1 MNTKELPGLFRE
13 VQIKKIFPDGKTF
26 VDCVPKI
33 PEREIETKF
42 ELLKDKPGFNL
53 KTFVLT
59 HFELPV
65 PHSDHYKSD
74 NSKSVR
80 ENIET
85 LWDVLTREPVK
96 KDGSLIPLPY
106 PYIVPG
112 GRFGEIYYWDSY
124 FTMLGLK
131 VSGRTTMIE
140 QMVNNFA
147 WLIDTIGYIP
157 NGNRNY
163 YQGRSQPP
171 FFSLMLQLLSEAKG
185 EQVITQYLPQLIREY
200 QYWMK
205 GSETL
210 SASHQAAQH
219 VLRMPDGEI
228 LNRYWDQNDNPRPE
242 SFREDCELA
251 EHSSLP
257 ANETFRHL
265 RAGAESGWDFS
276 SRWFRDG
283 LQFETIHTT
292 EIVPVDLNLLIW
304 QLEQTIAEACSL
316 TGNPEASTYRK
327 LAQERLTAIR
337 KYCWNDKIGFYTDFD
352 TSTGKQKDILSL
364 AAAMSLFF
372 NVATKEQAHSMQ
384 QIISNEF
391 LHPGGLVATLQE
403 TGQQWDAPNG
413 WAPLQWITIRGLQ
426 IYGYSSL
433 AKEIAGRW
441 IRLNEEVFR
450 RTGKLM
456 EKYNVV
462 DISLEA
468 GGGEYEGQ
476 DGFGWT
482 NGVYLALTD
491 QYKTSIH
498 ETTTGNGQPAGK
510 GL

>member
-1 MNTKELPGLFRE
+1 MNTKELPALFIE
-13 VQIKKIFPDGKTF
+13 VQMKKIFPDGKTF

-33 PEREIETKF
+33 PERELEKKF
-42 ELLKDKPGFNL
+42 ESLKDQPDFNL
-53 KTFVLT
+53 KTFILT

-65 PHSDHYKSD
+65 PHSDQYKSD
-74 NSKSVR
+74 NSKSVK

-96 KDGSLIPLPY
+96 KNGSLIPLPHS
-106 PYIVPG
+106 YIVPG

-131 VSGRTTMIE
+131 VSGRTDMIE

-147 WLIDTIGYIP
+147 WLIDSIGYIP

-163 YQGRSQPP
+163 YKGRSQPP
-171 FFSLMLQLLSEAKG
+171 FFSLMLQLLAEAKG
-185 EQVITQYLPQLIREY
+185 EPVIVHYLPQLISEY
-200 QYWMK
+200 RYWMK
-205 GSETL
+205 GNETL
-210 SASHQAAQH
+210 SASHPAAQH
-219 VLRMPDGEI
+219 VVRMPDGEI
-228 LNRYWDQNDNPRPE
+228 LNRYWDENESPRPE

-251 EHSSLP
+251 EQSSVP
-257 ANETFRHL
+257 ANEIYRHL

-283 LQFETIHTT
+283 LHFETIHTT
-292 EIVPVDLNLLIW
+292 EIVPIDLNLLLW
-304 QLEQTIAEACSL
+304 QLENTIAEACTQ
-316 TGNPEASTYRK
+316 TGNPEAADYRK
-327 LAQERLTAIR
+327 LAAERLAAIQ
-337 KYCWNDKIGFYTDFD
+337 KYCWNQELEFYTDFD
-352 TSTGKQKDILSL
+352 FISGKQKDTLSL
-364 AAAMSLFF
+364 AGAMSLFF
-372 NVATKEQAHSMQ
+372 NAATKEQAHLMQ
-384 QIISNEF
+384 QIISNRF
-391 LHPGGLVATLQE
+391 LYPGGLVSTLQE

-413 WAPLQWITIRGLQ
+413 WAPLQWITIRGLEN
-426 IYGYSSL
+426 YGYSTL
-433 AKEIAGRW
+433 AKEIAERW
-441 IRLNEEVFR
+441 IKLNEEVFR

-491 QYKTSIH
+491 QYKT
-498 ETTTGNGQPAGK
+498 TAT
-510 GL
+510 

>member
-140 QMVNNFA
+140 QMANNFA

-210 SASHQAAQH
+210 CAS
-219 VLRMPDGEI
+219 
-228 LNRYWDQNDNPRPE
+228 
-242 SFREDCELA
+242 
-251 EHSSLP
+251 
-257 ANETFRHL
+257 
-265 RAGAESGWDFS
+265 AESGWDFS